1 MDGSEKGSFGEG
13 LSGPGWGGGRGRP
26 PDGGHEVAG
35 REGKEDEGGEMA
47 VRGAGV
53 APWCDWEEHQS
64 AGQARYHAP
73 AEAPAISGVRPAK
86 HRLRQPS
93 NSIGAA
99 RATNSPVGP
108 VYGRRNGMRHSLN
121 RLM

>member
-1 MDGSEKGSFGEG
+1 MEGEG
-13 LSGPGWGGGRGRP
+13 GGLSNWPAALLY
-26 PDGGHEVAG
+26 DGGPDA
-35 REGKEDEGGEMA
+35 KDA
-47 VRGAGV
+47 
-53 APWCDWEEHQS
+53 
-64 AGQARYHAP
+64 
-73 AEAPAISGVRPAK
+73 AIPG
-86 HRLRQPS
+86 PS